1 MDTSNSIPPT
11 VDEKG
16 KEYVDTQKI
25 KNHMESPV
33 EKDTRTKAEIADTFE
48 SQEDLIKT
56 SFALR
61 IRQPQGRLKKLLVSQ
76 WKCHKIA

>member
-33 EKDTRTKAEIADTFE
+33 EKDTRTKAEIADTFVE
-48 SQEDLIKT
+48 KGITKRT
-56 SFALR
+56 
-61 IRQPQGRLKKLLVSQ
+61 
-76 WKCHKIA
+76 